1 MVGPAEILLLV
12 LIVLYLGFVAW
23 SFRYVIRK
31 ADEIRKI
38 NPYALVVWQ
47 VVVIHIFI
55 IVIVNS
61 IGIYLFPHV
70 LKLFAHPI
78 SCIILP
84 IYLKLKYKSVYR
96 IENKE

>member
-1 MVGPAEILLLV
+1 MVGLADILLLV
-12 LIVLYLGFVAW
+12 LIVLYLGFLAW

-31 ADEIRKI
+31 ADEIKKN
-38 NPYALVVWQ
+38 NPYALAVWQ
-47 VVVIHIFI
+47 VVAIHLFI

-70 LKLFAHPI
+70 LRLFAHPI

-84 IYLKLKYKSVYR
+84 I
-96 IENKE
+96 